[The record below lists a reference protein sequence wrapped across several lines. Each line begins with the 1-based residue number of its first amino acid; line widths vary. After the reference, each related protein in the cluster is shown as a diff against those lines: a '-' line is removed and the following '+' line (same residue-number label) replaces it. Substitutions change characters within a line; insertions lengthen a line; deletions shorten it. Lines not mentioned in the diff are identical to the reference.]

1 MTSHALGRI
10 STTFLFAFTVAAS
23 AAGQFIDVPVRN
35 WTVPPYRGASA
46 SGALSPMADI
56 SQAIGFTAITPC
68 RVVDTRN
75 APGPYGGPAL
85 ATNVAR
91 TFDINNGP
99 CTGIPPRVEAY
110 SLSIGGIL
118 APADGF
124 LSAWPTGTSQP
135 LISQLNLIA
144 GEVVA
149 NAAIV
154 PAGTGGSINV
164 LVNIGPTHVYI
175 DINGYFTDEQ
185 NPGQSLRATSAT
197 ATPAILG
204 ESLTTEDGAIAVQG
218 LVSDAAPGAGSVGV
232 FGWNQGASDNGYGVR
247 GQHSGGGTGVF
258 ALSVSGFGVL
268 GSSVTGTGIRGTTNS
283 TSFGVSAVHG
293 VAFNA
298 SGATFG
304 VQGTNSSTDFFSAG
318 VLGQS
323 AGAPNIIGIKGL
335 LRAGVRGQNDGFG
348 VGVMGVSEYLAVQ
361 GMLMSAGPGTP
372 LAQGYLGASFGTDPG
387 SGAAPWAVFAQ
398 GDIGASGTKHF
409 REPHPTD
416 PMKVISYISLEG
428 PEAGTYFRGRARFE
442 NGIARISVPEDF
454 RMVTSPEG
462 LTVQVTP
469 IGAMA
474 TVGVLRLDLNEIV
487 VQCSRSV
494 EFSYLVQG
502 VRASFQDK
510 KPIVEASD
518 FVPQSPADR
527 MPQWLSRRQQEILI
541 QNGTYNADGTVNMET
556 AKRLGWEKTWEK
568 RGDRA
573 PQPESTP

>member
-1 MTSHALGRI
+1 
-10 STTFLFAFTVAAS
+10 
-23 AAGQFIDVPVRN
+23 
-35 WTVPPYRGASA
+35 
-46 SGALSPMADI
+46 MADI

-197 ATPAILG
+197 AGPAILG
-204 ESLTTEDGAIAVQG
+204 ENISTSAGAVAVQG
-218 LVSDAAPGAGSVGV
+218 VLSAAAPGVSSVAV
-232 FGWNQGASDNGYGVR
+232 FGDNQGTNNSGYGVW
-247 GQHSGGGTGVF
+247 GSHGGGGTGVF
-258 ALSVSGFGVL
+258 GGSVSGFGVV
-268 GSSVTGTGIRGTTNS
+268 GSSNGDTGVRGTTIS
-283 TSFGVSAVHG
+283 SSSGVSGVHG
-293 VAFNA
+293 HAFNA

-304 VQGTNSSTDFFSAG
+304 VQGTNQSTSILSAG

-323 AGAPNIIGIKGL
+323 AGAPNISGIKGL
-335 LRAGVRGQNDGFG
+335 VRAGVRGENNGFG
-348 VGVMGVSEYLAVQ
+348 VGVMGVSEYNAVV
-361 GMLMSAGPGTP
+361 GVLMSDASGMT
-372 LAQGYLGASFGTDPG
+372 LAQGLLGASFGNDPP
-387 SGAAPWAVFAQ
+387 GAAPWAVFAF
-398 GDIGASGTKHF
+398 GDIGATGTKYF

-416 PMKVISYISLEG
+416 PRKVISYISLEG
-428 PEAGTYFRGRARFE
+428 PEAGTYFRGRGKFE
-442 NGIARISVPEDF
+442 NGLARIAVPEDF
-454 RMVTSPEG
+454 RMVTAPEG

-474 TVGVLRLDLNEIV
+474 SVGVLRIGLDEIV
-487 VQCSRSV
+487 VQSSRNV

-518 FVPQSPADR
+518 FVPQSPEDR
-527 MPQWLSRRQQEILI
+527 IPQWLSRRQKEILI
-541 QNGTYNADGTVNMET
+541 QNGTYNPDGTVNMET
-556 AKRLGWEKTWEK
+556 ARRLGWNEVWEES
-568 RGDRA
+568 RQPA
-573 PQPESTP
+573 PRPPESEP